1 MVSLTTDMMELIK
14 NTRYFPLATASADGD
29 PNVVPVGSVFLIDPE
44 TIWIGNQF
52 MDATINNVKENPRAS
67 LYVWTQGVKGCLKI
81 RADVTVME
89 EGEEYE
95 RMKGMVSA
103 KRADLKCRSLLVL
116 KITEVYEC
124 TSGKDAGKKLL

>member
-1 MVSLTTDMMELIK
+1 MVSLTPDMMELIK
-14 NTRYFPLATASADGD
+14 NTRYFPLATASAKGD

-52 MDATINNVKENPRAS
+52 MDATITNVKENPRAS
-67 LYVWTQGVKGCLKI
+67 IYVWTQGVKGCLKI
-81 RADVTVME
+81 KADVTVME
-89 EGEEYE
+89 EGEGYE

-116 KITEVYEC
+116 KITEVFEC

>member
-1 MVSLTTDMMELIK
+1 M

>member
-95 RMKGMVSA
+95 RMKEMVSA